1 MKYFAHFFIGKEF
14 SNVSAIT
21 GKHLLKY
28 GNSDIIS
35 SVNLFLIDNVNDAI
49 LTIRKLLVSSMST
62 DELLSGF
69 DKNITVTWG
78 DESSVEVNDH
88 KAMSAFYEK
97 SIFDKILT
105 INNRGND
112 SALYVFLHF
121 PVYKAE
127 ALNLVKDLYIAI
139 DNSGRPSEI
148 DFLGYGDDM
157 AEIIEPGFNILSPS
171 HKQISDFV
179 KFRAEKK
186 IPLNRHFVA
195 IQNASQ
201 SGITLG
207 LNPDSLS
214 DIIARFAIICSD
226 YYDEI
231 FPSTAEY
238 KEVVSFGLS
247 TLYLD
252 KYLFAEYLFNKTVI
266 STLDNSE
273 TNRSDVDV
281 NIACDTANFLL
292 KEKIH
297 ILSDYFT
304 ELSATNG
311 NNANDFPKLQQD
323 FENEITQIIEKI
335 REIFL
340 QNSSITTKAAI
351 LAAVLTKTECELFSK
366 TVFNQDAAS
375 FDDLFAEPFDYYV
388 DNNSRIEFYQIDG
401 KPIFNP
407 IRELKD
413 TNTKLINSE
422 SEIRD
427 LKGQLSSLEKQI
439 TDAQNVQNCYIEDGY
454 FHFQDIKFRLLP
466 NIAEEPLEETYQA
479 HPVKI
484 NSIDL
489 RQNFNAVKNQGQQ
502 GSCLAFSLTSIYE
515 YIINVNQARERAK
528 SKSGEI
534 DLSES
539 FLYYIARDVD
549 KTGDVSVNTD
559 TGSRFLPAMQAL
571 KNYGISLEKF
581 WPYNE
586 NTFNNK
592 PNDEAYKDALNRRL
606 IKALN
611 VNRNVEEIK
620 SALSD
625 GYPVAIS
632 LNLFKSFSTS
642 KDGYVS
648 LPTEEEIA
656 ESLSED
662 NTNKDKHSRHA
673 LVITGFSDNLQM
685 FVVRNSWGAEW
696 GENGYCYIPYSY
708 VGNEKLCNFSC
719 IITEV
724 ETLPVA
730 VMEKI
735 PSLIVDD
742 TNLNTRYFTTKAS
755 LEKEIREFETTKKNR
770 DYLQLYFEK
779 VKKVLSSP
787 NDRDTFITNSIENL
801 RTEQETIRIAKKEK
815 LEEQETELEKFNQ
828 IKKRIIIKSIA
839 YVIEFGFLFYLLNYL
854 IKYSSCLFSFENC
867 SPNWLL
873 LLAAIVIIVGI
884 ISYRKILPKTALIS
898 IGTTLLFFG
907 ISSLITFMRC
917 EGTCSYTVNYLWLIP
932 VYIVLFGIISFKGS
946 KRWREWR
953 DKRDE
958 IDDIIRKMDAQI
970 AAKEQEINNFKI
982 KTFAAWTLLKSLE
995 KTQNHF
1001 QFLYNNFIS
1010 LINNL
1015 RAWYNEVKDSKENI
1029 ELSCITPNTSLLSK
1043 DVLDHFFENTLS
1055 NDDQLKIDLSEGIE
1069 NHEIT
1074 EEYLKSYKDSLF
1086 DKIARSLLSCRA
1098 LTEFDISAHIT
1109 DNRFSRIAIEVPREL
1124 IDDMDTRSDLFLHIS
1139 SSERGEII
1147 RSTGIYVP
1155 SVNVYK
1161 EKLRKKLGKYSEP
1174 YFESNDKYR
1183 MVFVKTA
1190 TLWFRECVMLR
1201 PG

>member
-1 MKYFAHFFIGKEF
+1 MKYCAHFFIGKEF
-14 SNVSAIT
+14 SDVVAKA
-21 GKHLLKY
+21 GKHLFKY
-28 GNSDIIS
+28 GNSDIIP
-35 SVNLFLIDNVNDAI
+35 SVNLFLIDNVNDDS
-49 LTIRKLLVSSMST
+49 LTIRELLASSKATNKLLA
-62 DELLSGF
+62 GF
-69 DKNITVTWG
+69 DKNIEVAWG
-78 DESSVEVNDH
+78 EESSVLVNDH

-97 SIFDKILT
+97 FIFDKILT

-121 PVYKAE
+121 PIYKAE
-127 ALNLVKDLYIAI
+127 ALNVVKAFYNVIE
-139 DNSGRPSEI
+139 NSGRPSEI

-157 AEIIEPGFNILSPS
+157 AEIIEPGFKILSPS
-171 HKQISDFV
+171 HKQIADFI
-179 KFRAEKK
+179 KFKEERK
-186 IPLNRHFVA
+186 IPLTRHFVA

-201 SGITLG
+201 NGITLG

-214 DIIARFAIICSD
+214 DIIGRFAMLCSE

-238 KEVVSFGLS
+238 RDVVSFGLS

-252 KYLFAEYLFNKTVI
+252 KYLFAEYLFNKTVL

-273 TNRSDVDV
+273 TNRSEVDV

-292 KEKIH
+292 KDKIH
-297 ILSDYFT
+297 VLSDYYAQF
-304 ELSATNG
+304 AG
-311 NNANDFPKLQQD
+311 NTGNTADDFPKVQQN
-323 FENEITQIIEKI
+323 FENEITRIIEKI

-340 QNSSITTKAAI
+340 NNVSITTKAAI
-351 LAAVLTKTECELFSK
+351 LAAVLAKTECELFSK

-375 FDDLFAEPFDYYV
+375 FDDLFAEPLDYFIE
-388 DNNSRIEFYQIDG
+388 NNNRLEFYQIDG

-407 IRELKD
+407 IRELKV

-439 TDAQNVQNCYIEDGY
+439 TDAQNVENCYIEDGY
-454 FHFQDIKFRLLP
+454 FHFEDTKFRLLP
-466 NIAEEPLEETYQA
+466 NIAEEPLEETYEA
-479 HPVKI
+479 HPVTFK
-484 NSIDL
+484 SIDL
-489 RQNFNAVKNQGQQ
+489 RQHFNAVKNQGQL
-502 GSCLAFSLTSIYE
+502 GSCLAFSLTSIFE
-515 YIINVNQARERAK
+515 YIIKVNKVRELTK
-528 SKSGEI
+528 NKSGEI

-539 FLYYIARDVD
+539 FLYYNARDVD
-549 KTGDVSVNTD
+549 TTGDVSVNTD
-559 TGSRFLPAMQAL
+559 TGSRFLPAMQVL
-571 KNYGISLEKF
+571 KEYGIALEKY

-592 PNDEAYKDALNRRL
+592 PSEDAYKDALNRRL

-611 VNRNVEEIK
+611 VNRQVDEMK

-632 LNLFKSFSTS
+632 LNLCKSFAEAN
-642 KDGYVS
+642 DGFIS

-656 ESLSED
+656 ELLAED
-662 NTNKDKHSRHA
+662 DTNKDKNSRHA
-673 LVITGFSDNLQM
+673 MVITGFSDDLQM
-685 FVVRNSWGAEW
+685 FVVRNSWGTEW
-696 GENGYCYIPYSY
+696 GENGYCYVPYLY
-708 VGNEKLCNFSC
+708 VSNEQLCNFSC

-730 VMEKI
+730 TIEHVPALK
-735 PSLIVDD
+735 VDD
-742 TNLNTRYFTTKAS
+742 TNLNIRYLITKAS
-755 LEKEIREFETTKKNR
+755 LGKEVEEFENNRKNR

-779 VKKVLSSP
+779 LKKVLSSP
-787 NDRDTFITNSIENL
+787 NDRDIFITKS
-801 RTEQETIRIAKKEK
+801 KEK
-815 LEEQETELEKFNQ
+815 LHEEQEAIKIARKARQDEQEEELKKFNQ
-828 IKKRIIIKSIA
+828 IKKRTIIETIA
-839 YVIEFGFLFYLLNYL
+839 YVLEFAFLFYLFNYL
-854 IKYSSCLFSFENC
+854 IRFSSCLFSMDRC
-867 SPNWLL
+867 SPNWWLVI
-873 LLAAIVIIVGI
+873 AAIAITAGI
-884 ISYRKILPKTALIS
+884 IFYRKILPKTAIIS
-898 IGTTLLFFG
+898 ISATLLLFG
-907 ISSLITFMRC
+907 VSSLVTSIRC
-917 EGTCSYTVNYLWLIP
+917 DADCSYTVNYLWLVII
-932 VYIVLFGIISFKGS
+932 YAVLFLIVSVKGS
-946 KRWREWR
+946 RLWKEWR

-958 IDDIIRKMDAQI
+958 TDEIIRKMDLQI
-970 AAKEQEINNFKI
+970 AAKEREINNFKI
-982 KTFAAWTLLKSLE
+982 KTFAAWALLKSLE
-995 KTQNHF
+995 KAQNHF

-1015 RAWYNEVKDSKENI
+1015 RAWYNEVKDSKEMI
-1029 ELSCITPNTSLLSK
+1029 ELDGITPNTSLLSK
-1043 DVLDHFFENTLS
+1043 DVLDKFFENTLR

-1069 NHEIT
+1069 NHMIT

-1086 DKIARSLLSCRA
+1086 DKIAIALLSCRV
-1098 LTEFDISAHIT
+1098 LKEFDISAHIT
-1109 DNRFSRIAIEVPREL
+1109 DNQFSKIAIEVTREL
-1124 IDDMDTRSDLFLHIS
+1124 IDGMDTRSDLFLNIS

-1174 YFESNDKYR
+1174 YFESNDKHR